1 MAISDLLNAREFP
14 VDRDAY
20 RYLERY
26 VPFNY
31 PSVNVLA
38 TSSHFQYDRT
48 VKDRKEQLTRIIQ
61 SVQTV
66 STANSQY
73 ILSTYSLFQASRH
86 FAELRKRELENKTG
100 RNWGEQGWRC
110 VFPTI

>member
-20 RYLERY
+20 RYLDRY

-31 PSVNVLA
+31 PAVNVLA

-48 VKDRKEQLTRIIQ
+48 VKDRKEQLTDR
-61 SVQTV
+61 T
-66 STANSQY
+66 
-73 ILSTYSLFQASRH
+73 
-86 FAELRKRELENKTG
+86 LRTNR
-100 RNWGEQGWRC
+100 QHC
-110 VFPTI
+110 

>member
-20 RYLERY
+20 RYLDRY

-48 VKDRKEQLTRIIQ
+48 VKDCKEQVTDRTHRIHKNSASHYYIR
-61 SVQTV
+61 VQCVTV
-66 STANSQY
+66 RSISAD
-73 ILSTYSLFQASRH
+73 
-86 FAELRKRELENKTG
+86 
-100 RNWGEQGWRC
+100 RNY
-110 VFPTI
+110 PHA